1 MKKAVQFL
9 LLFGSAAILL
19 GLGEIWIGQGD
30 GRTSEF
36 VLAPTTG
43 QEQFVEDN
51 LQQSVSLVVEG
62 KSYELKVAPGSSVYD
77 VLEAAREQ
85 GLSFKGREFSG
96 MGFFVEEING
106 KAESNRQ
113 RMYWIY
119 SVNNK
124 KAEVGVSSYIIQ
136 PNDVISWSYE
146 KSY

>member
-9 LLFGSAAILL
+9 LLFGSAALVL
-19 GLGEIWIGQGD
+19 GLAEAWVGQTED
-30 GRTSEF
+30 RTSEL
-36 VLAPTTG
+36 VLVTET
-43 QEQFVEDN
+43 ELVT
-51 LQQSVSLVVEG
+51 VSLVVE
-62 KSYELKVAPGSSVYD
+62 EERHEVEVRAGSSVYD
-77 VLEAAREQ
+77 VLEAAKEQ

-136 PNDVISWSYE
+136 PNDVITWTYE

>member
-19 GLGEIWIGQGD
+19 GLGEIWIGQEED
-30 GRTSEF
+30 RTSAF
-36 VLAPTTG
+36 VLAPGTE
-43 QEQFVEDN
+43 QEQ
-51 LQQSVSLVVEG
+51 LIPVSLVVEG
-62 KSYELKVAPGSSVYD
+62 KSYELKVAPGSSVYN

-85 GLSFKGREFSG
+85 GLSFKGREFPG

-113 RMYWIY
+113 GMYWIY

-136 PNDVISWSYE
+136 PNDVITWSYE

>member
-9 LLFGSAAILL
+9 LLFGSAALVL
-19 GLGEIWIGQGD
+19 GLAEAWVGQTED
-30 GRTSEF
+30 RTSEL
-36 VLAPTTG
+36 VLVTET
-43 QEQFVEDN
+43 ELVT
-51 LQQSVSLVVEG
+51 VSLVVE
-62 KSYELKVAPGSSVYD
+62 EERHEVEVRAGSSVYD
-77 VLEAAREQ
+77 VLEAAKEQ
-85 GLSFKGREFSG
+85 WLSFKGREFSG

-136 PNDVISWSYE
+136 PNDVITWTYE